1 MIRRLIPLALVAAPL
16 LASTASIASAQT
28 RGDFRYEKALAAGKE
43 VEVRNVSGDIKI
55 VPSTNGKV
63 EVVGIK
69 RGRGDVDLLMGK
81 VEETSHGIIVCVL
94 YDDPQGDCDVNRS
107 SRSRRGDRNWNDAS
121 MNFEVSVP
129 NNLTVSASSVNGDV
143 AITGAQGD
151 VRVNTVSG
159 DIRLDRLHAS
169 SITAHSV
176 SGNVEVRVDQLT
188 GRGDLEFNTV
198 SGDVTLELPA
208 QLDADISMST
218 VSGDLNSDY
227 PITLSNGRMNRRNIQ
242 ARIGKGGRRL
252 DLKTVSGDV
261 RIKKSN

>member
-16 LASTASIASAQT
+16 LASPSIAAAQN
-28 RGDFRYEKALAAGKE
+28 RGDFHYEKALAAGKE
-43 VEVRNVSGDIKI
+43 VDVRNVSGDIKI

-63 EVVGIK
+63 EVTGIK
-69 RGRGDVDLLMGK
+69 RGRGDVDLLDAK
-81 VEETSHGIIVCVL
+81 VEETSRGIVVCVL
-94 YDDPQGDCDVNRS
+94 YDDPKGDCDDNRS
-107 SRSRRGDRNWNDAS
+107 SRSRRGNRNWNDAS

-129 NNLTVSASSVNGDV
+129 TNLTVSAGSVSGDV
-143 AITGAQGD
+143 SVTGAQGD
-151 VRVNTVSG
+151 VSVNTVSG

-176 SGNVEVRVDQLT
+176 SGDLEVRVDQLT

-198 SGDVTLELPA
+198 SGDVTLELPS
-208 QLDADISMST
+208 QLDADLSMST
-218 VSGDLNSDY
+218 VSGDLESDY
-227 PITLSNGRMNRRNIQ
+227 PITLSNGRMNRRSIQ